1 MPVKIKKVLLKE
13 NPELQ
18 KFWSNLAEGKN
29 VVLIYKDGTYKYLD
43 LPKSTQKLNSI
54 FNEFDDDSNIIAVL
68 SSSRST
74 DIYTENLYPKAKD
87 KSVDYV
93 IKNYKKYFKPF
104 GPIPKDMIKNGFPMM
119 KKVKVP

>member
-1 MPVKIKKVLLKE
+1 MPVKIKE
-13 NPELQ
+13 NPELH

-43 LPKSTQKLNSI
+43 LPKGKQKSISI
-54 FNEFDDDSNIIAVL
+54 FNDFDKDNNIIAVL

-74 DIYTENLYPKAKD
+74 DVYKVKD

-93 IKNYKKYFKPF
+93 IKNYKKYFKSL